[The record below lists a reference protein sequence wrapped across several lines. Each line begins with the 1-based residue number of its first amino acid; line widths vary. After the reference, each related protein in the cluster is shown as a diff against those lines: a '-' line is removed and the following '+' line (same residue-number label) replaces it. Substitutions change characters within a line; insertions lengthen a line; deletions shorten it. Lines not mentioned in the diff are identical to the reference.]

1 MSIQALNDVLIKQLD
16 GSTNITREQV
26 QEWKQLYPYFSLP
39 LMLYSRNQ
47 LHNDKENLA
56 LSMIYAGNLDEWA
69 VQLGVNSDYT
79 HFYPENGNTTPTTDS
94 AIDLF
99 IHTYGNDDTDVA
111 EIEELLSDNDIHNSE
126 HTQPLITIP
135 AYDYMSELE
144 AMPDAE
150 DAHPLQE
157 EDLLENFLRAEAAG
171 EQMFSKPDFNQP
183 VDVKPDRPQMHS
195 ENEAL
200 FSESLAKIYIQQRR
214 YAKALEIIRKLSLN
228 NPEKNV
234 YFADQI
240 RFLEK
245 LIINVKN

>member
-1 MSIQALNDVLIKQLD
+1 MSIQALNETLIKQLN
-16 GSTNITREQV
+16 GTMSVTLEQV
-26 QEWKQLYPYFSLP
+26 QEWQQLYPYFSLP
-39 LMLYSRNQ
+39 LMLYSREQ
-47 LHNDKENLA
+47 RRNDMDSMA
-56 LSMIYAGNLDEWA
+56 LSMIYAGSLEEWA
-69 VQLGVNSDYT
+69 TQLGINSDFT
-79 HFYPENGNTTPTTDS
+79 HFYPEINNTASTTDS

-99 IHTYGNDDTDVA
+99 IHTYGNDDTDAA
-111 EIEELLSDNDIHNSE
+111 EIEHLLSNEDNNNRAYS
-126 HTQPLITIP
+126 QPLITIP

-150 DAHPLQE
+150 DVRPMQE
-157 EDLLENFLRAEAAG
+157 EELLDNFLRAEAAG
-171 EQMFSKPDFNQP
+171 EQMFSKPDFTPPSGITTERTQSHN
-183 VDVKPDRPQMHS
+183 